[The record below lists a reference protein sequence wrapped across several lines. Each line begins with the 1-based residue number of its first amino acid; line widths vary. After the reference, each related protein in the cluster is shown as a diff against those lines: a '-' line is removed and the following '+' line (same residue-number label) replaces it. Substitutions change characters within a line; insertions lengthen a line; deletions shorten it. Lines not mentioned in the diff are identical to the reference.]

1 MVSAVTAIL
10 NFFITCLLFRLLERF
25 WFLLAK
31 SEKTRASRLLIPNF
45 YEECAFCIFEKK
57 SPDDT

>member
-45 YEECAFCIFEKK
+45 YECAFCIFEKE
-57 SPDDT
+57 PG